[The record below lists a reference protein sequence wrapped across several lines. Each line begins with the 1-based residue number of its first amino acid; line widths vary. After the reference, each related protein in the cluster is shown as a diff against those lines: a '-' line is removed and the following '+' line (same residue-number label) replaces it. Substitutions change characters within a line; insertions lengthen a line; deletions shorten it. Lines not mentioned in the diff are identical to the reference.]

1 MTDEKVTSEDT
12 FISKLDGLSSF
23 MSLSEIDGHAVKE
36 WSTTQFTRLYPYL
49 RSLATELAEGG
60 ATIQNLRSYL
70 GENWPKLV
78 DAVVPHM
85 VPIIM
90 ISCPTVTQEY
100 LDEHPFTNGLSFI
113 LAIFKANMDHLADF
127 FAQAGNLPEDLKTE
141 VASQMQSN
149 LNPK

>member
-1 MTDEKVTSEDT
+1 MTEEKTTNEDP
-12 FISKLDGLSSF
+12 FLAKLDGLSSF
-23 MSLSEIDGHAVKE
+23 MAASEIDGHVIKE

-49 RSLATELAEGG
+49 RALATELAEGG
-60 ATIQNLRSYL
+60 ATIKNLRSYL

-78 DAVVPHM
+78 DAVIPHM

-90 ISCPTVTQEY
+90 LSCPTVTQEY

-127 FAQAGNLPEDLKTE
+127 FARAGDLPEGLKTE
-141 VASQMQSN
+141 VIEQMQNN
-149 LNPK
+149 LKPK